1 MADQNDFSLD
11 NLNNSP
17 CFNFFNSLSN
27 SELYN
32 DENYDDS
39 PYSNLDVSCKYYDEI
54 QFTSKFQNVKNFS
67 FLSLNIQEIFILN
80 HYLKTLFVLKKLAL
94 LLNNYLTQ
102 HFDTWKQAVNV
113 VE

>member
-17 CFNFFNSLSN
+17 SFNFFNSLSN

-39 PYSNLDVSCKYYDEI
+39 PYSNLDVSCKY
-54 QFTSKFQNVKNFS
+54 
-67 FLSLNIQEIFILN
+67 
-80 HYLKTLFVLKKLAL
+80 
-94 LLNNYLTQ
+94 
-102 HFDTWKQAVNV
+102 
-113 VE
+113 